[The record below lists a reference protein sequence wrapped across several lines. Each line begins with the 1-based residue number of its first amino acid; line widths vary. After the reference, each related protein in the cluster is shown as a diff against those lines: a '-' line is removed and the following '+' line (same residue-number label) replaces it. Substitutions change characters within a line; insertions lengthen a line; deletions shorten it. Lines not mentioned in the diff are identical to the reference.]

1 MRSRG
6 EFNYAR
12 QFSNQQLVLKRTE
25 VEMKRTRSDED
36 SGPAA
41 KRFVSHAT
49 FLKWQGEM
57 NKEFQTVSWLDCEM
71 KNERVKKLV
80 TKLKCKV
87 CVKFQSKIVGR
98 RNYSNKWIV
107 GADSIRT
114 NSIRDHTR
122 TDQHTHAILL
132 LKKEQSTSTGLG
144 PQSYAQIAAS
154 LSALSDDTKAMLQV
168 KFDIAHFVATEKLA
182 FSKYPKI
189 CVLEAHHGVD
199 VGTAYTNEVA
209 VTT

>member
-1 MRSRG
+1 MCG

-25 VEMKRTRSDED
+25 VEMKHTRSDED

-57 NKEFQTVSWLDCEM
+57 NKEFQMVSWLDCEV

-87 CVKFQSKIVGR
+87 CVKFQLKIVGR
-98 RNYSNKWIV
+98 CNYNNKWIV
-107 GADSIRT
+107 EGKSVKMEKECTSVRSCAGMSRC
-114 NSIRDHTR
+114 RL
-122 TDQHTHAILL
+122 ILL
-132 LKKEQSTSTGLG
+132 LTTRTVAHQS
-144 PQSYAQIAAS
+144 P
-154 LSALSDDTKAMLQV
+154 
-168 KFDIAHFVATEKLA
+168 VA
-182 FSKYPKI
+182 
-189 CVLEAHHGVD
+189 
-199 VGTAYTNEVA
+199 
-209 VTT
+209 